1 MLAKSLGNRKIV
13 ENRRKIIEN
22 RRKSSTFVKI
32 LKPRFSQASSKIE
45 NFTWKRIYF
54 TSTI

>member
-13 ENRRKIIEN
+13 ENRRKIIE
-22 RRKSSTFVKI
+22 KSSKVLDFCENPEI
-32 LKPRFSQASSKIE
+32 SIFQASSKIE